1 MLTCL
6 TEDNTVAHYQNKSK
20 FILNKL
26 TTILYIL
33 IILLVCL
40 ESYDYFS
47 TYFINRG
54 SLV

>member
-1 MLTCL
+1 MLTYL
-6 TEDNTVAHYQNKSK
+6 IEDNTLAHYQNKSK

-40 ESYDYFS
+40 KSYDYS
-47 TYFINRG
+47 NTIFIKRR